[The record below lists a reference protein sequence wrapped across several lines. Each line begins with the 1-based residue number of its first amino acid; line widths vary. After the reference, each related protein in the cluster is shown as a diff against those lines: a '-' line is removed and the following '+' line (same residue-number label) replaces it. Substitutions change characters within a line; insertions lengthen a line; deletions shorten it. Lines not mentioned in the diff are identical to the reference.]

1 MRNDNNIEVSIDPIE
16 KNGLA
21 NIVKMDPVVIRVKA
35 FKAWL
40 DTLIQLAR

>member
-1 MRNDNNIEVSIDPIE
+1 VRNDNNIEVYLLTPL

-21 NIVKMDPVVIRVKA
+21 SRVKMDPMAIRVTA

-40 DTLIQLAR
+40 DTLI